1 MLPPSMTLMNP
12 KLAALLLC
20 ASLVPAMQARAKT
33 ILPDSCGDA
42 GIKFDVSTKK
52 NQPAPAPPEAG
63 KAQIILIESGRGV
76 ARYGMDGAWVG
87 ANDGDSY
94 FAAAATPGEH
104 HLCMSFQIPAIVGG
118 KIKQESVRML
128 TFTAEAGKVYY
139 FEASSGAIG
148 GSAGSTTYVHNT
160 GGATGG
166 QMVHSGGSAGMPIFG
181 FDQLDEDTGKYRIKA
196 WKLATWKTN
205 K

>member
-1 MLPPSMTLMNP
+1 MVGMKSRIFV
-12 KLAALLLC
+12 LLLC
-20 ASLVPAMQARAKT
+20 ASLLPAVQAKAKT

-42 GIKFDVSTKK
+42 SISFDVTAKK

-63 KAQIILIESGRGV
+63 KAQIIFIESGRGV

-94 FAAAATPGEH
+94 FAAAVTPGEH
-104 HLCMSFQIPAIVGG
+104 HLCMSFQISALAGG
-118 KIKQESVRML
+118 KVKQESVRML

-148 GSAGSTTYVHNT
+148 GSAGTTTYVQNT

-166 QMVHSGGSAGMPIFG
+166 QFVHSHGSAGMPV
-181 FDQLDEDTGKYRIKA
+181 FDFVQLDEDTGKYRIKA

>member
-1 MLPPSMTLMNP
+1 MVAMNSR
-12 KLAALLLC
+12 LFALLLC
-20 ASLVPAMQARAKT
+20 ASLLAAVQARAKT
-33 ILPDSCGDA
+33 ILPDSCGDSS
-42 GIKFDVSTKK
+42 IKFDVTTKK

-76 ARYGMDGAWVG
+76 ARYGMDGAWLG

-94 FAAAATPGEH
+94 FAVTVTPGEH
-104 HLCMSFQIPAIVGG
+104 HLCMSFQIPALAGG

-128 TFTAEAGKVYY
+128 AFTAEAGKVYY

-148 GSAGSTTYVHNT
+148 GSAGSTTYVQNT
-160 GGATGG
+160 GGGTGG
-166 QMVHSGGSAGMPIFG
+166 QYVHSGGSVGMPVFG
-181 FDQLDEDTGKYRIKA
+181 FAQLDEDTGKYRIKA
-196 WKLATWKTN
+196 WKLATWQTN